1 LTNSA
6 PGIEIIDSE
15 NHDIVL
21 LGSSTE
27 VGVTGG
33 VLYTAVSLVDRVF
46 IDLKSELGKSA
57 MQIITGG
64 DAGRITPLLSS
75 QPIYEPDLVL
85 KGLAAFA
92 RANETNIVE
101 QQPVVTRAA
110 ACDT

>member
-1 LTNSA
+1 
-6 PGIEIIDSE
+6 
-15 NHDIVL
+15 
-21 LGSSTE
+21 
-27 VGVTGG
+27 
-33 VLYTAVSLVDRVF
+33 
-46 IDLKSELGKSA
+46 
-57 MQIITGG
+57 
-64 DAGRITPLLSS
+64 LSS